1 LNSGPD
7 VDSPNCRQDNLKIS
21 RATEYRGLF
30 IFEAFGYKTHNE
42 MKERKTRIILSLL
55 ALYFIWGSTYLAI
68 RIALEGF
75 PPFIMAGTRFLLTGG
90 GMYLFLRLRGI
101 PAPAR
106 PEWIGGTLVGVLL
119 LLGGNGGVVYAE
131 QWVSS
136 GLAAMG
142 VAAVPLWTVLF
153 AGIWKRWPNRLELA
167 GIVVGIAGVVFLNM
181 EGELR
186 GSPAGATALLAA
198 SACWAFGSAW
208 SRHLI
213 MPKGFMSVAVQM
225 ISGGI
230 LLIAASLFSGE
241 SISSVPS
248 LRATGALIYLMLFGS
263 LIAFSAYIYLLKNV
277 RPALA
282 TSYAYVN
289 PVIAV
294 ILGIL
299 FAGEKITSTG
309 LVSMTIIITGVILV
323 ALGQKK
329 SS

>member
-1 LNSGPD
+1 
-7 VDSPNCRQDNLKIS
+7 
-21 RATEYRGLF
+21 
-30 IFEAFGYKTHNE
+30 
-42 MKERKTRIILSLL
+42 MKDKKTRIILSLF

-90 GMYLFLRLRGI
+90 GMYLFLRLRAI
-101 PAPAR
+101 PSPDR
-106 PEWIGGTLVGVLL
+106 PEWTGGTLVGALL

-136 GLAAMG
+136 GLAALG
-142 VAAVPLWTVLF
+142 VASVPLWTVLF
-153 AGIWKRWPNRLELA
+153 AGIWKRWPNRLELT
-167 GIVVGIAGVVFLNM
+167 GIAVGIAGVVFLNM

-186 GSPAGATALLAA
+186 ASPAGAMALLAA

-208 SRHLI
+208 SRHLT

-230 LLIAASLFSGE
+230 LLIVASLISGE
-241 SISSVPS
+241 SVSSVPS
-248 LRATGALIYLMLFGS
+248 LRATSALIYLMLFGS

-294 ILGIL
+294 ILGVA
-299 FAGEKITSTG
+299 FAGEKITSGG
-309 LVSMTIIITGVILV
+309 LASMTIIISGVILV

-329 SS
+329 SY

>member
-1 LNSGPD
+1 
-7 VDSPNCRQDNLKIS
+7 
-21 RATEYRGLF
+21 
-30 IFEAFGYKTHNE
+30 
-42 MKERKTRIILSLL
+42 MKDRKSIILLSLF

-75 PPFIMAGTRFLLTGG
+75 PPFMMAGTRFLVTGG
-90 GMYLFLRLRGI
+90 GMYLFLRLKGI
-101 PAPAR
+101 HAPDR
-106 PEWIGGTLVGVLL
+106 QEWTGGTLVGALL

-136 GLAAMG
+136 GLAALG

-167 GIVVGIAGVVFLNM
+167 GIAIGIAGVVFLNM
-181 EGELR
+181 EGELQA
-186 GSPAGATALLAA
+186 SPAGAIALLTA

-208 SRHLI
+208 SRHLT

-225 ISGGI
+225 ISGGM
-230 LLIAASLFSGE
+230 LLFAASLVSRE
-241 SISSVPS
+241 SVTSVPS
-248 LRATGALIYLMLFGS
+248 LRATVALIYLMLFGS
-263 LIAFSAYIYLLKNV
+263 LIAFTAYIYLLKNV

-289 PVIAV
+289 PLIAV
-294 ILGIL
+294 ILGVL
-299 FAGEKITSTG
+299 FAGEKTTSGG
-309 LVSMTIIITGVILV
+309 LASMTIIITGVILV

-329 SS
+329 PS

>member
-1 LNSGPD
+1 MRTTIKD
-7 VDSPNCRQDNLKIS
+7 K
-21 RATEYRGLF
+21 
-30 IFEAFGYKTHNE
+30 
-42 MKERKTRIILSLL
+42 KTRIILSLIT
-55 ALYFIWGSTYLAI
+55 LYLIWGSTYLAI

-75 PPFIMAGTRFLLTGG
+75 APFIMAGTRFLLAGG
-90 GMYLFLRLRGI
+90 GLYLFLRLRSI
-101 PAPAR
+101 PSPSLK
-106 PEWIGGTLVGVLL
+106 EWIGGTLIGALL

-136 GLAAMG
+136 GLAALG

-153 AGIWKRWPNRLELA
+153 SGIWKRWPNRLELA
-167 GIVVGIAGVVFLNM
+167 GIAVGITGVVILNM
-181 EGELR
+181 EGEMR
-186 GSPAGATALLAA
+186 ASPAGAIALLAA

-208 SRHLI
+208 SRHLT

-225 ISGGI
+225 ISGGV
-230 LLIAASLFSGE
+230 LLIAASLITGE
-241 SISSVPS
+241 SANSSLS
-248 LRATGALIYLMLFGS
+248 LRATAALIYLMLFGS
-263 LIAFSAYIYLLKNV
+263 LIAFTAYIYLLKNV

-294 ILGIL
+294 ILGAL
-299 FAGEKITSTG
+299 FAGERITTSG
-309 LVSMTIIITGVILV
+309 LTSMTIIITGVVLV